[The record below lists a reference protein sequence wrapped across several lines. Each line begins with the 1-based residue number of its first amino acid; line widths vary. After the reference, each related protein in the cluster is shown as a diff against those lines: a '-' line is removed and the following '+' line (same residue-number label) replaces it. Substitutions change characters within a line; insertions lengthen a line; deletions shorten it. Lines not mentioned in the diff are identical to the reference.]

1 MLLQPYVENAI
12 WHGILHKTDGK
23 GKIKIYIYKSGS
35 KVIIEITDDGIGRE
49 KANKLKLKSAQ
60 KNKSMGMQITRDRMA
75 ISNTLSNDQIDVE
88 ITDLYTEKGSPC
100 GTKVEVKLLL
110 SQLS

>member
-1 MLLQPYVENAI
+1 MHLFFKDDFTALRSDQKSWSLIYLKHNLGLLE
-12 WHGILHKTDGK
+12 
-23 GKIKIYIYKSGS
+23 
-35 KVIIEITDDGIGRE
+35 IIDDGIGRE

-75 ISNTLSNDQIDVE
+75 ISNILSNDQIDVE

-110 SQLS
+110 SKLSS